1 LHFINKPSGVED
13 IIGSG
18 RELRRLFRIPFARRI
33 ARKGSDSLLCFL
45 FKKDDLIMS
54 PSFFKARNGQF
65 AAAVFTLSAAAI
77 AACSAP
83 SPVGP
88 SVPSSSVG
96 LGGAATYNPN
106 EPKVNRDST
115 ASPTPFPFQFATIN
129 DPESSTFNRASAIN
143 ELGRI
148 VGYYGSGSP
157 SDPSHGYLSAPPY
170 TKFRT
175 QNYPGAVNT
184 VMTTM
189 STDHLRAGYFL
200 DSRNDTWGFVEDRG
214 IWTLYKD
221 LKAKGLGF
229 VDEILGINGSN
240 IAVGFYTDTYGD
252 DQPYELVVTQNEYTI
267 LKPPGAKSA
276 IATGINLRGDISGT
290 ETLAN
295 GQTEGWKLR
304 GGVYTQLSYPGST
317 STQALGLDFEED
329 VVGSYVD
336 SAGATHGFVLTNPDG
351 HQYWQ
356 SVDEPNAAG
365 TTVINCINSKH
376 AIVGWYVD
384 AHGNTN
390 GFMATVGSGS

>member
-1 LHFINKPSGVED
+1 
-13 IIGSG
+13 
-18 RELRRLFRIPFARRI
+18 
-33 ARKGSDSLLCFL
+33 
-45 FKKDDLIMS
+45 
-54 PSFFKARNGQF
+54 
-65 AAAVFTLSAAAI
+65 
-77 AACSAP
+77 
-83 SPVGP
+83 
-88 SVPSSSVG
+88 
-96 LGGAATYNPN
+96 
-106 EPKVNRDST
+106 
-115 ASPTPFPFQFATIN
+115 
-129 DPESSTFNRASAIN
+129 
-143 ELGRI
+143 
-148 VGYYGSGSP
+148 
-157 SDPSHGYLSAPPY
+157 
-170 TKFRT
+170 
-175 QNYPGAVNT
+175 
-184 VMTTM
+184 MTTM